1 LAAGL
6 FSAETEGLSVEVSSL
21 GTLDLG
27 PVPALPEAVT
37 LAAELRLDLGNHR
50 ARQLGDL
57 RDCDL
62 VVGFERKHVTAA
74 VVDGGAAVE
83 RTFTLREL
91 VDLLRGLSAPPGDA
105 RERIAEAHAA
115 RPPDFRNQPL
125 PEIRDPLG
133 LPAPEQR
140 AVARAVEDQV
150 SKLTAALF
158 D

>member
-1 LAAGL
+1 M
-6 FSAETEGLSVEVSSL
+6 
-21 GTLDLG
+21 
-27 PVPALPEAVT
+27 PALPEAVT
-37 LAAELRLDLGNHR
+37 LAEELGLDLASHR
-50 ARQLGDL
+50 ARQLGGL
-57 RDCDL
+57 RDHDL
-62 VVGFERKHVTAA
+62 VLGFERKHVTAA

-83 RTFTLREL
+83 RTFTLPEL
-91 VDLLRGLSAPPGDA
+91 VELLRGLSAPPADA

-115 RPPDFRNQPL
+115 RPPDFRNRPL

-150 SKLTAALF
+150 SELAAALF

>member
-1 LAAGL
+1 
-6 FSAETEGLSVEVSSL
+6 VEVSSL

-37 LAAELRLDLGNHR
+37 LAEELGLDLASHR

-57 RDCDL
+57 GDLDL
-62 VVGFERKHVTAA
+62 VVGFERKHVMAA
-74 VVDGGAAVE
+74 VVDAGAAIE
-83 RTFTLREL
+83 RTFTLPEL
-91 VDLLRGLSAPPGDA
+91 VELLQGLSAPPAGA
-105 RERIAEAHAA
+105 RERIAAAHAA
-115 RPPDFRNQPL
+115 RPPDFRSRPL

-140 AVARAVEDQV
+140 AVARAVEEQV
-150 SKLTAALF
+150 TELAAALF